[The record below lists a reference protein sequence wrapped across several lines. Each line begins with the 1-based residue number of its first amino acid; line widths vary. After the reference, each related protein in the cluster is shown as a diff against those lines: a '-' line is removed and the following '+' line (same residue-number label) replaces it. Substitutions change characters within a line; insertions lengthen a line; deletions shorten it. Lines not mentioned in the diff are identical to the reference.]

1 MKIKPKVGWIGL
13 GVMGAS
19 MAGHLI
25 KQGCSLVVHSRTR
38 SKQPNSYKWVPSG
51 SIVQSEV
58 AGNVDYLFSMVGYPE
73 DVEEVY
79 FGRAGIFSNLLRDTI
94 LIDMTTSSPELAQK
108 ISVYASERGC
118 FSLDAPVSGGDIG
131 AREARLAIMCGG
143 NQRRTIKLSI
153 VANYG

>member
-25 KQGCSLVVHSRTR
+25 NQGCSLVFIPDT
-38 SKQPNSYKWVPSG
+38 SKRKPTHKMGAEWIDSP
-51 SIVQSEV
+51 SEV

-79 FGRAGIFSNLLRDTI
+79 FGHLVFFPTFQGVQF
-94 LIDMTTSSPELAQK
+94 
-108 ISVYASERGC
+108 
-118 FSLDAPVSGGDIG
+118 
-131 AREARLAIMCGG
+131 
-143 NQRRTIKLSI
+143 
-153 VANYG
+153 

>member
-38 SKQPNSYKWVPSG
+38 SKADQLIQMGAEWIDSP
-51 SIVQSEV
+51 SEV

-79 FGRAGIFSNLLRDTI
+79 FGI
-94 LIDMTTSSPELAQK
+94 TTRRPA
-108 ISVYASERGC
+108 
-118 FSLDAPVSGGDIG
+118 FPSLPTAPGFG
-131 AREARLAIMCGG
+131 AKYPSTR
-143 NQRRTIKLSI
+143 
-153 VANYG
+153 